1 MIKMY
6 NYDLIFSDNLKA
18 YDGIGNWTEEN
29 LVSVDGDTVNNIN
42 DMLLI
47 NVTDTDRYIYTQLN
61 KKIYNF
67 VFGIDFLVNTISV
80 NNVVFFALGDAV
92 DLSNIANFAVYF
104 KKTATNVITVYN
116 EDTAAIGTISYTENQ
131 DLLKIKIKQLYFQET
146 STTGL
151 IEVFYKNVTTDTSWA
166 HVGSTKTQSMGI
178 EYVGFGN
185 LITAGTVNMFYKN
198 AILQEIIPN
207 EIENDSL

>member
-6 NYDLIFSDNLKA
+6 NYDLIFSDNLKT
-18 YDGIGNWTEEN
+18 YDNLGNWTEEN
-29 LVSVDGDTVNNIN
+29 FVSVDGDTVNNIN

-80 NNVVFFALGDAV
+80 NDVVFFALGDAV
-92 DLSNIANFAVYF
+92 DLSLIASFVVYF
-104 KKTATNVITVYN
+104 KKTASNVITVYDQ
-116 EDTAAIGTISYTENQ
+116 EDVAIGTISYTENQ

-166 HVGSTKTQSMGI
+166 HVGSTATQSMGI
-178 EYVGFGN
+178 EYLGFGN
-185 LITAGTVNMFYKN
+185 LITSGTVNMFCKN